1 MPICHFK
8 HGPPAKSQKWRCWIG
23 KKDLW
28 CYRWWFHNVSYM
40 SLIISRFGTCSI
52 FFQFPKNDVIHLLQP
67 RPLLPAPP
75 GWMRH
80 GPSYS
85 GPLTAMPKSGHGTP
99 TGRRLRNRSESD
111 LRGKLGGALD
121 GPWIQD
127 RPDRPNGYYFSDDM
141 YHVVDFCWFLLI
153 PMSLKTP
160 HFLGGG
166 HPLSF
171 RKYWDGRGIREPK
184 LRDAVISEWGP
195 AWISFCCGYG
205 A

>member
-1 MPICHFK
+1 MPLQAWATRKITEVK
-8 HGPPAKSQKWRCWIG
+8 VLNR

-28 CYRWWFHNVSYM
+28 CYRWLFHNVSYM
-40 SLIISRFGTCSI
+40 SLLISRFGTCSI
-52 FFQFPKNDVIHLLQP
+52 FFQFPKMMSSICFSRARSSRL
-67 RPLLPAPP
+67 A
-75 GWMRH
+75 RH

-141 YHVVDFCWFLLI
+141 YHVVDFHWFLLI
-153 PMSLKTP
+153 PMSLKTS
-160 HFLGGG
+160 HFFGGWTSFELQKVLGWTWHQGTKT
-166 HPLSF
+166 S
-171 RKYWDGRGIREPK
+171 R
-184 LRDAVISEWGP
+184 
-195 AWISFCCGYG
+195 CCN
-205 A
+205 

>member
-1 MPICHFK
+1 MVSQCFIYD
-8 HGPPAKSQKWRCWIG
+8 PPNFQVWNLF
-23 KKDLW
+23 DL
-28 CYRWWFHNVSYM
+28 FSV
-40 SLIISRFGTCSI
+40 
-52 FFQFPKNDVIHLLQP
+52 PKNDVIHLLQP
-67 RPLLPAPP
+67 RRSSRLVRHVHFGGAP
-75 GWMRH
+75 GH